1 MDPIHVTQ
9 LLDPQ
14 RMSPSSR
21 SLCWLGTVTA
31 EARKQ
36 SQVSPRLGEGCLSVW
51 LTGVAKRGAPLRV
64 RDTAVLLLARQRIA
78 TAAEQS
84 SRPAGGLASDLFT
97 QAFNQKND
105 SQSPGATPDP
115 DGTVLLGADSYLL
128 ITAVC
133 LVPLPEAT
141 AF

>member
-1 MDPIHVTQ
+1 MTH

-14 RMSPSSR
+14 RTSPSSWL
-21 SLCWLGTVTA
+21 SCWLGAATA

-36 SQVSPRLGEGCLSVW
+36 SQVSPRLGEGCLSVGF
-51 LTGVAKRGAPLRV
+51 TGVAKRGAPLRV

-78 TAAEQS
+78 TAAEQG

-105 SQSPGATPDP
+105 SQSPSATPSQAA
-115 DGTVLLGADSYLL
+115 L
-128 ITAVC
+128 
-133 LVPLPEAT
+133 
-141 AF
+141 

>member
-1 MDPIHVTQ
+1 
-9 LLDPQ
+9 
-14 RMSPSSR
+14 MSPSSR
-21 SLCWLGTVTA
+21 SLCWLGAVTA

-36 SQVSPRLGEGCLSVW
+36 SQVSPRLGEGCLSVGF
-51 LTGVAKRGAPLRV
+51 TGVAKRGAPLRV
-64 RDTAVLLLARQRIA
+64 RDTVVLLLLARQRIA
-78 TAAEQS
+78 AAAEQG

-97 QAFNQKND
+97 QAFNQKM
-105 SQSPGATPDP
+105 TPSLQVRRPARQHP

-141 AF
+141 AFYI